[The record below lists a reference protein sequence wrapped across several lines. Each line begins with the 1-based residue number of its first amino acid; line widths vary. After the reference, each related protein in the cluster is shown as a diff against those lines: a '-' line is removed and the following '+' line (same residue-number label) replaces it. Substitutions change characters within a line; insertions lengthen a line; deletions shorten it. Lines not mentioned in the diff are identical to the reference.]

1 MSMSLAGNTIPRI
14 NWYSTSRSIAKK
26 SLRRWNGWITTKCS
40 SLSAVMRWKP
50 CALKQK
56 NSDKKLDTAHAELA
70 HSKIEIQVV
79 MSENVEYNKVEV
91 PTSVTKIACLKLVL
105 ELSGNTLYSLNQKL
119 KFVRKKYRELSV
131 KYTSLRELII
141 IQGIQNVRK
150 FLELCVVVW
159 NG

>member
-1 MSMSLAGNTIPRI
+1 
-14 NWYSTSRSIAKK
+14 
-26 SLRRWNGWITTKCS
+26 
-40 SLSAVMRWKP
+40 MRWKP

-91 PTSVTKIACLKLVL
+91 PTSVTKMACLKLVL